1 MKTCKKCVMTSEY
14 PGIELDTDGICQL
27 CHKPPG
33 SFRSTPSKEIFDG
46 YRNDFE
52 ETLQRV
58 KGKYLYD
65 GLLCLSGGKDSAYL
79 AHILQKKY
87 NLRLLAFNVQSGFGS
102 DLAKSNVDQ
111 LVDKLNLPL
120 KTFTWPDGFGEMFYR
135 YFFLNPLRQGLT
147 ATVCRVCQTLLLSS
161 TVQAAKDEG
170 IPLIFHGY
178 SLLQMTKNWCYEI
191 TRDTLVDQYNARTD
205 FWKQTS
211 ELEEIR
217 NHFHFPSMND
227 VDTWPRILMP
237 LHVIDCPTED
247 EIRIQLNKLNL
258 LPTKKSPTRKTTCIL
273 RWLMAYLD
281 TRHFGEPPFRDW
293 ISEKIRLGEASR
305 FKYLLESKGFSWL
318 CKHHLYR
325 PFFIQSTLKR
335 LGLTEQEVLK
345 AMQESTIDES
355 IFNDIYKINPSRD
368 ILNNLKDK

>member
-14 PGIELDTDGICQL
+14 PGIELDADGICQL

-33 SFRSTPSKEIFDG
+33 SFRSTPSQEIFDG

-52 ETLQRV
+52 ETLQRI
-58 KGKYLYD
+58 KGKYPYD

-79 AHILQKKY
+79 AHILQEKY
-87 NLRLLAFNVQSGFGS
+87 KLRLLAFNVQSGFGS

-111 LVDKLNLPL
+111 LVNKLNLPL
-120 KTFTWPDGFGEMFYR
+120 KTFTWPD
-135 YFFLNPLRQGLT
+135 
-147 ATVCRVCQTLLLSS
+147 V
-161 TVQAAKDEG
+161 
-170 IPLIFHGY
+170 
-178 SLLQMTKNWCYEI
+178 TKNWCYEI
-191 TRDTLVDQYNARTD
+191 SRDTLVDQYNTLND
-205 FWKQTS
+205 FWKETS

-227 VDTWPRILMP
+227 ADTCPRILMP
-237 LHVIDCPTED
+237 LHVIDSPTED

-318 CKHHLYR
+318 CNHHLYR
-325 PFFIQSTLKR
+325 PFFIKSTLKR
-335 LGLTEQEVLK
+335 LGLTEQKVLK

-355 IFNDIYKINPSRD
+355 KFNDIYKINPSRD
-368 ILNNLKDK
+368 ILNNRKDK